1 MQRPFRFWDVPAQ
14 PAVQLGKEIRSSF
27 IVTSFTLSE
36 QFEPALKFDVSSGV
50 YCNSFA
56 TLRIAKPV
64 SSSLARADHP

>member
-1 MQRPFRFWDVPAQ
+1 VQ

-36 QFEPALKFDVSSGV
+36 QFDPALKFGVSFRRV
-50 YCNSFA
+50 PQLFA